1 MKNLILGIEKT
12 CLKPLFKPISIFEKK
27 MNIGVEFWVSEFLR
41 YFYTC
46 FCIASMSSVLLS
58 LFWIKRCERSI

>member
-1 MKNLILGIEKT
+1 MFPMKNLILGIEKT

-41 YFYTC
+41 YFLHVFLHSKYAKC
-46 FCIASMSSVLLS
+46 AGFAFLD
-58 LFWIKRCERSI
+58 